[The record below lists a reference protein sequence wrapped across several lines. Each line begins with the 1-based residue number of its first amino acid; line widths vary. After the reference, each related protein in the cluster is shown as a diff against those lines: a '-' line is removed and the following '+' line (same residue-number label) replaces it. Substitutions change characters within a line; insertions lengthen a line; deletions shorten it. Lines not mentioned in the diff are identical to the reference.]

1 MESKYFPR
9 LSRKLGAP
17 YFASIFTSYANA
29 LMRGKQWKN
38 GVPQNYF
45 VIPSKYH
52 PDQFLIVTSVEIIL
66 FVTAE
71 KVSNYGVFSGPHCPL
86 SGLNTEIYEPE
97 KTPYLDTFHAV

>member
-1 MESKYFPR
+1 MS
-9 LSRKLGAP
+9 
-17 YFASIFTSYANA
+17 
-29 LMRGKQWKN
+29 GKQWKN
-38 GVPQNYF
+38 GIPQNYF
-45 VIPSKYH
+45 VILSKYH